1 MAEGATRLIILDTNA
16 LITLLTIDKNQ
27 AEYKNLVAFLNQA
40 KQFSIALPM
49 PVISEFIAGD
59 NNEARSLSL
68 LKPNS
73 KFKNLDF
80 DAKAA
85 LSAAKVYRDYRNL
98 PKNRKSQDPRQK
110 VKVDIQIIGIALA
123 NNATAIISHDHGLKI
138 VVNELGLS
146 LAIYDYMDNNYFKQ
160 MASTGV
166 LVEES
171 ERVQ

>member
-1 MAEGATRLIILDTNA
+1 MIILDTNA
-16 LITLLTIDKNQ
+16 LITLLIKDKEE
-27 AEYKNLVAFLNQA
+27 AEYKNLITFLYLN
-40 KQFSIALPM
+40 KNSSIALPM
-49 PVISEFIAGD
+49 PAISEFIAGD
-59 NNEARSLSL
+59 DNEARSLSL

-123 NNATAIISHDHGLKI
+123 NNATAIISHDQGIKT

-160 MASTGV
+160 MVNIEVTQSDR
-166 LVEES
+166 L
-171 ERVQ
+171 Q

>member
-16 LITLLTIDKNQ
+16 LITLLIKDKEE
-27 AEYKNLVAFLNQA
+27 AEYKNLITFLYLN
-40 KQFSIALPM
+40 KSSSIALPM
-49 PVISEFIAGD
+49 PAISEFIAGD
-59 NNEARSLSL
+59 DNEARSLSL

-98 PKNRKSQDPRQK
+98 PKNKKYQDPRQK

-123 NNATAIISHDHGLKI
+123 NNAMTIVSHDQGIKT

-146 LAIYDYMDNNYFKQ
+146 LAVYDYMDNDYFEQ
-160 MASTGV
+160 MASVIVTKNSR
-166 LVEES
+166 L
-171 ERVQ
+171 Q

>member
-1 MAEGATRLIILDTNA
+1 MIILDTNA

>member
-1 MAEGATRLIILDTNA
+1 MIILDTNA
-16 LITLLTIDKNQ
+16 LITLLMKDKDQ
-27 AEYKNLVAFLNQA
+27 AEYKNLVTFLNQG

-59 NNEARSLSL
+59 DNEARSLSL

-85 LSAAKVYRDYRNL
+85 LSAAKVYREYRNL

-123 NNATAIISHDHGLKI
+123 NNATTIISHDQGLKT
-138 VVNELGLS
+138 VVHELGLA
-146 LAIYDYMDNNYFKQ
+146 LDVYDYMDNNYFEQ
-160 MASTGV
+160 MVSVV
-166 LVEES
+166 LENS
-171 ERVQ
+171 NKLH